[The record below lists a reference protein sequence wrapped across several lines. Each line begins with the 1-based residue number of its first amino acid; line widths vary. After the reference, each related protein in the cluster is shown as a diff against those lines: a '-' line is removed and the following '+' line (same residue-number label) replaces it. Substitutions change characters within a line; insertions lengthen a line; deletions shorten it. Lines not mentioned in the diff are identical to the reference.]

1 MSKVLAVLLI
11 SPFVHAAPAWADSDG
26 YYCVGPGYIAYET
39 RFSAPPS
46 QHLLHVIRF
55 SSRQGIS
62 RIAPVVLEDFQVH
75 AMNCGDGAIELRGWT
90 TRYVVDIRDPSRPTI
105 TSETAPVP
113 APGSESANLGHWSR
127 EGVTGLEGDGPS
139 GEFQLLIGRVS
150 RRIPGGVEH
159 YTISQV
165 IRRETRPGGR
175 ILESLE
181 LFEGIFLETVD

>member
-75 AMNCGDGAIELRGWT
+75 AMNCGDGA
-90 TRYVVDIRDPSRPTI
+90 SRPTI